1 MCVLHRLDDF
11 GRPRSRARD
20 GRLADAKGA
29 SRVHGNAL
37 EARGGDAS
45 AAASSV
51 GGVATGRL
59 RSTASCVGVAP
70 TPRTCREHV
79 EAPWRLQGASDLMTA
94 RGGGMVAAPSPGFFL
109 GYREAD
115 AARTA
120 GLVSDGPPGAA
131 SAARSDRPAAR
142 RTCGS
147 ERGFEVSV
155 NARVRGRARVVLL
168 RRRSVGGHRGRG
180 GFEGDF
186 QVVRMPL
193 RGEIRSAAGPG
204 APRRWSGSRAP
215 GATPGLRGEGD
226 GGVSVCAPAV
236 GGSRDAERARAVR
249 SPRHPNVLFGCGSRV
264 FSLFETATHLE
275 PSCSPRVSRRRRRA
289 DRASDRCGRRSVGSA
304 GGASRAGARDCA
316 RGCWHLPGRISK
328 FV

>member
-1 MCVLHRLDDF
+1 
-11 GRPRSRARD
+11 
-20 GRLADAKGA
+20 
-29 SRVHGNAL
+29 
-37 EARGGDAS
+37 
-45 AAASSV
+45 
-51 GGVATGRL
+51 
-59 RSTASCVGVAP
+59 
-70 TPRTCREHV
+70 
-79 EAPWRLQGASDLMTA
+79 
-94 RGGGMVAAPSPGFFL
+94 
-109 GYREAD
+109 
-115 AARTA
+115 
-120 GLVSDGPPGAA
+120 
-131 SAARSDRPAAR
+131 
-142 RTCGS
+142 
-147 ERGFEVSV
+147 
-155 NARVRGRARVVLL
+155 VVLL

-226 GGVSVCAPAV
+226 GCVSVCAPAV
-236 GGSRDAERARAVR
+236 GGSWDAERARAVR

>member
-1 MCVLHRLDDF
+1 M
-11 GRPRSRARD
+11 
-20 GRLADAKGA
+20 
-29 SRVHGNAL
+29 
-37 EARGGDAS
+37 
-45 AAASSV
+45 
-51 GGVATGRL
+51 
-59 RSTASCVGVAP
+59 
-70 TPRTCREHV
+70 
-79 EAPWRLQGASDLMTA
+79 MTA
-94 RGGGMVAAPSPGFFL
+94 RGGGMVAAPSPGCFL

>member
-1 MCVLHRLDDF
+1 
-11 GRPRSRARD
+11 
-20 GRLADAKGA
+20 
-29 SRVHGNAL
+29 
-37 EARGGDAS
+37 
-45 AAASSV
+45 
-51 GGVATGRL
+51 
-59 RSTASCVGVAP
+59 
-70 TPRTCREHV
+70 
-79 EAPWRLQGASDLMTA
+79 
-94 RGGGMVAAPSPGFFL
+94 MVAAPSPGFFL
-109 GYREAD
+109 GYREAE

-328 FV
+328 FVCENQTRARSCDEIS